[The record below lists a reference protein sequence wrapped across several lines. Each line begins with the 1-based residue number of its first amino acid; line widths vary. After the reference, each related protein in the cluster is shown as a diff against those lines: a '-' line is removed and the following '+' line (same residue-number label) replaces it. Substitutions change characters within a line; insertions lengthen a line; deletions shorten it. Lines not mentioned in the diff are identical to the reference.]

1 MRRTLSLAR
10 ETTQGRS
17 VQYNSRLLS
26 LSRGVIYVSHF
37 ILLTHQQGAN
47 MWNQGGYSESSTVG
61 GYTQSPGGF
70 ASPSLSQGGEKK
82 GRARANQIIP
92 CTVSQMMSASQADE
106 AFKVGDVE
114 VAQVTIVGVIRS
126 TDKSMTNI
134 QYKVDDMTGAPM
146 DVKQWVDTEDPGVD
160 STVLPPGTYVKV
172 SGNLRSFQNHRS
184 VVAFSVRPLED
195 MNEITSHMLEVVQAH
210 MALGKPQSTSGGVG
224 GRMSSNDTAM
234 SRSGM
239 DNKGGSYE
247 GANDMT
253 NNGLSANQN
262 QVLSLI
268 RSCPDAQGISIQDLK
283 QRLSG
288 ISLTVIKQA
297 VEFLSNEGHI
307 FSTIDEDHYKSTD
320 NDD

>member
-1 MRRTLSLAR
+1 
-10 ETTQGRS
+10 
-17 VQYNSRLLS
+17 
-26 LSRGVIYVSHF
+26 
-37 ILLTHQQGAN
+37 
-47 MWNQGGYSESSTVG
+47 MWNQGGYNESSMVG

-70 ASPSLSQGGEKK
+70 ASPAMSQGGEKK
-82 GRARANQIIP
+82 GRTRATQIIP
-92 CTVSQMMSASQADE
+92 CTVSQLMSASQAEE
-106 AFKVGDVE
+106 AFRVGDVE

-134 QYKVDDMTGAPM
+134 QYKVDDMTGASM
-146 DVKQWVDTEDPGVD
+146 DVKQWLDTEDPSVD
-160 STVLPPGTYVKV
+160 SNVLSPGTYVKV

-210 MALGKPQSTSGGVG
+210 MVLSKPQTTLGVTGG
-224 GRMSSNDTAM
+224 MSSKVVPM
-234 SRSGM
+234 SKPGGM
-239 DNKGGSYE
+239 GGSYA
-247 GANDMT
+247 GANDMA

-268 RSCPDAQGISIQDLK
+268 RSCPEPQGISLQDLK

-288 ISLTVIKQA
+288 ISLVIIKQA

>member
-1 MRRTLSLAR
+1 
-10 ETTQGRS
+10 
-17 VQYNSRLLS
+17 
-26 LSRGVIYVSHF
+26 
-37 ILLTHQQGAN
+37 
-47 MWNQGGYSESSTVG
+47 MWNQGGYSESSMAG

-70 ASPSLSQGGEKK
+70 ASPALSQGGEKK
-82 GRARANQIIP
+82 GRTRTTQIIP
-92 CTVSQMMSASQADE
+92 CTVSQLMLASQVDE

-114 VAQVTIVGVIRS
+114 VAQVTIVGVIRN

-160 STVLPPGTYVKV
+160 NTVLPPGTYVKV

-184 VVAFSVRPLED
+184 VVAFRVRPLED

-210 MALGKPQSTSGGVG
+210 MVLSKPQSMSGAG
-224 GRMSSNDTAM
+224 GGMSSNVM
-234 SRSGM
+234 PVSRPGSENM
-239 DNKGGSYE
+239 GGGYA
-247 GANDMT
+247 GANNMA

-268 RSCPDAQGISIQDLK
+268 RGCPYPQGISIQDLK

-288 ISLTVIKQA
+288 ISLSVIKQA

>member
-1 MRRTLSLAR
+1 
-10 ETTQGRS
+10 
-17 VQYNSRLLS
+17 
-26 LSRGVIYVSHF
+26 
-37 ILLTHQQGAN
+37 
-47 MWNQGGYSESSTVG
+47 MWNQGGYSESGMAG

-82 GRARANQIIP
+82 GRSRATQIIP
-92 CTVSQMMSASQADE
+92 CTVSQLMSASQADE
-106 AFKVGDVE
+106 AFRVGDVE

-134 QYKVDDMTGAPM
+134 QYKVDDMTGVPM
-146 DVKQWVDTEDPGVD
+146 DVKQWVDTEDPSVD

-210 MALGKPQSTSGGVG
+210 MVLSKPQTMPGAGVG
-224 GRMSSNDTAM
+224 MSTNVTPM
-234 SRSGM
+234 SRPGM
-239 DNKGGSYE
+239 DSMRGSYT
-247 GANDMT
+247 GANDMA

-268 RSCPDAQGISIQDLK
+268 RSCPFPQGISIQDLK

-288 ISLTVIKQA
+288 ISLAVIKQA

>member
-1 MRRTLSLAR
+1 
-10 ETTQGRS
+10 
-17 VQYNSRLLS
+17 
-26 LSRGVIYVSHF
+26 
-37 ILLTHQQGAN
+37 
-47 MWNQGGYSESSTVG
+47 MWNQGGYNESSTVG

-70 ASPSLSQGGEKK
+70 ASPAPSQGGEKK
-82 GRARANQIIP
+82 GRTRASQIIP
-92 CTVSQMMSASQADE
+92 CTVSQLMSASQADE

-114 VAQVTIVGVIRS
+114 VSQVTIVGIIRS

-184 VVAFSVRPLED
+184 VVAFGVRPLED

-210 MALGKPQSTSGGVG
+210 MALGKPLT
-224 GRMSSNDTAM
+224 MSSAGGGGTGSDVTPISRPAM
-234 SRSGM
+234 ESR
-239 DNKGGSYE
+239 GGSYE
-247 GANDMT
+247 GANDMV

-268 RSCPDAQGISIQDLK
+268 RGCHDAKGISIQELK
-283 QRLSG
+283 QRLGVMSMN
-288 ISLTVIKQA
+288 VIKQA

-320 NDD
+320 NDE

>member
-1 MRRTLSLAR
+1 MDVKKKPGETEKAR
-10 ETTQGRS
+10 NKYEAKYKYKDFKRKSFTRGHKKT
-17 VQYNSRLLS
+17 RL
-26 LSRGVIYVSHF
+26 
-37 ILLTHQQGAN
+37 T
-47 MWNQGGYSESSTVG
+47 QGGYSESMGG

-70 ASPSLSQGGEKK
+70 ASPALSQGGEKK
-82 GRARANQIIP
+82 GRTRATQIIP
-92 CTVSQMMSASQADE
+92 CTVSQLMSASQADE
-106 AFKVGDVE
+106 AFRVGDVE

-210 MALGKPQSTSGGVG
+210 MALGKPQSTSNAGGA
-224 GRMSSNDTAM
+224 MNINTTPM
-234 SRSGM
+234 SRTGM
-239 DNKGGSYE
+239 GNMGGMGGMGGGYT
-247 GANDMT
+247 GANDMV

-268 RSCPDAQGISIQDLK
+268 RSCPDPQGISIQDLK

-288 ISLTVIKQA
+288 ISIAVIKQA

>member
-1 MRRTLSLAR
+1 
-10 ETTQGRS
+10 
-17 VQYNSRLLS
+17 
-26 LSRGVIYVSHF
+26 
-37 ILLTHQQGAN
+37 
-47 MWNQGGYSESSTVG
+47 MWNQGGYSESMGG

-70 ASPSLSQGGEKK
+70 ASPALSQGGEKK
-82 GRARANQIIP
+82 GRTRATQIIP
-92 CTVSQMMSASQADE
+92 CTVSQLMSASQADE
-106 AFKVGDVE
+106 AFRVGDVE

-210 MALGKPQSTSGGVG
+210 MALGKPQSTSNAGGA
-224 GRMSSNDTAM
+224 MNINTTPM
-234 SRSGM
+234 SRTGM
-239 DNKGGSYE
+239 GNMGGMGGMGGGYT
-247 GANDMT
+247 GANDMV

-268 RSCPDAQGISIQDLK
+268 RSCPDPQGISIQDLK

-288 ISLTVIKQA
+288 ISIAVIKQA

>member
-1 MRRTLSLAR
+1 M
-10 ETTQGRS
+10 
-17 VQYNSRLLS
+17 
-26 LSRGVIYVSHF
+26 
-37 ILLTHQQGAN
+37 
-47 MWNQGGYSESSTVG
+47 VG

-92 CTVSQMMSASQADE
+92 CTVSQLMSASQADE

-184 VVAFSVRPLED
+184 VVAFGVRPLED

-210 MALGKPQSTSGGVG
+210 MALGKPQSMSGGVG
-224 GRMSSNDTAM
+224 GGMSSNATPM

-239 DNKGGSYE
+239 DNMGGSYA

>member
-1 MRRTLSLAR
+1 MKD
-10 ETTQGRS
+10 RS
-17 VQYNSRLLS
+17 SVTADMLNSFRHKHKQKS
-26 LSRGVIYVSHF
+26 SR
-37 ILLTHQQGAN
+37 
-47 MWNQGGYSESSTVG
+47 GGYSESSMVG

-70 ASPSLSQGGEKK
+70 ASPALSQGGEKK
-82 GRARANQIIP
+82 GRTRASQIVP
-92 CTVSQMMSASQADE
+92 CTVSQLMSASQADE
-106 AFKVGDVE
+106 SFKVGDVE

-146 DVKQWVDTEDPGVD
+146 DVKQWVDTEDPSVD

-184 VVAFSVRPLED
+184 LVAFSVRPLED

-210 MALGKPQSTSGGVG
+210 MVLSKPQTMSGAG
-224 GRMSSNDTAM
+224 GGMNVNVM
-234 SRSGM
+234 SRPGM
-239 DNKGGSYE
+239 GNMGGSYS
-247 GANDMT
+247 GAADMA

-262 QVLSLI
+262 QVLRLI
-268 RSCPDAQGISIQDLK
+268 RSCPDPQGISIQDLK

-288 ISLTVIKQA
+288 MSLAVIKQA

-307 FSTIDEDHYKSTD
+307 FSTIDEDHFKSTD

>member
-1 MRRTLSLAR
+1 
-10 ETTQGRS
+10 
-17 VQYNSRLLS
+17 
-26 LSRGVIYVSHF
+26 
-37 ILLTHQQGAN
+37 
-47 MWNQGGYSESSTVG
+47 MWNQGGYSESSMGG

-70 ASPSLSQGGEKK
+70 ASPALSQGGEKK
-82 GRARANQIIP
+82 GRTRATQIIP
-92 CTVSQMMSASQADE
+92 CTVSQLMSASQADE
-106 AFKVGDVE
+106 AFRVGDVE

-160 STVLPPGTYVKV
+160 STVLPPDTYVKV

-210 MALGKPQSTSGGVG
+210 MALCKPQS
-224 GRMSSNDTAM
+224 MSSAGGTMNINTTPI
-234 SRSGM
+234 SRPGM
-239 DNKGGSYE
+239 GNMGSMGGSYM
-247 GANDMT
+247 GANDMV

-268 RSCPDAQGISIQDLK
+268 RSCPDPQGISVQDLK
-283 QRLSG
+283 HRLSG
-288 ISLTVIKQA
+288 ISISVIKQA

>member
-1 MRRTLSLAR
+1 
-10 ETTQGRS
+10 
-17 VQYNSRLLS
+17 
-26 LSRGVIYVSHF
+26 
-37 ILLTHQQGAN
+37 
-47 MWNQGGYSESSTVG
+47 MWNQGGYGESTVGG

-70 ASPSLSQGGEKK
+70 ASPALSQGGEKK

-92 CTVSQMMSASQADE
+92 CTVSQLMSASQADE
-106 AFKVGDVE
+106 AFKVGEVE
-114 VAQVTIVGVIRS
+114 VAQVTIVGIIRS

-146 DVKQWVDTEDPGVD
+146 DVKQWVDTEDPSVD

-184 VVAFSVRPLED
+184 VVAFSVRSLED

-210 MALGKPQSTSGGVG
+210 MMLSKSQTMSGVG
-224 GRMSSNDTAM
+224 VGMSSNVKPMT
-234 SRSGM
+234 RPGM
-239 DNKGGSYE
+239 ESMGGSYG
-247 GANDMT
+247 GASDMA

-268 RSCPDAQGISIQDLK
+268 RGCPDAQGISIQDLK
-283 QRLSG
+283 QRLG
-288 ISLTVIKQA
+288 TMSLAVIKQA

-307 FSTIDEDHYKSTD
+307 FSTIDEDHFKSTD
-320 NDD
+320 SDD

>member
-1 MRRTLSLAR
+1 MDMFNSLR
-10 ETTQGRS
+10 KENIRQKSSPGLR
-17 VQYNSRLLS
+17 
-26 LSRGVIYVSHF
+26 
-37 ILLTHQQGAN
+37 
-47 MWNQGGYSESSTVG
+47 GGYSESSTVG

-70 ASPSLSQGGEKK
+70 ASPSLSQGGDKK
-82 GRARANQIIP
+82 GRTRATQIIP
-92 CTVSQMMSASQADE
+92 CTVSQLMSASQTDE

-146 DVKQWVDTEDPGVD
+146 DVKQWVDTEDPSVD

-184 VVAFSVRPLED
+184 VVAFGVRPLED

-210 MALGKPQSTSGGVG
+210 MMLSKPQSSLGGGV
-224 GRMSSNDTAM
+224 SSNDTPM
-234 SRSGM
+234 SRPSVERTGGM
-239 DNKGGSYE
+239 GGGYA

-268 RSCPDAQGISIQDLK
+268 RSCPDQQGISIQDLK

-288 ISLTVIKQA
+288 ISLAVIKQA

>member
-1 MRRTLSLAR
+1 
-10 ETTQGRS
+10 
-17 VQYNSRLLS
+17 
-26 LSRGVIYVSHF
+26 
-37 ILLTHQQGAN
+37 
-47 MWNQGGYSESSTVG
+47 MWNQGGYSESSMGG

-82 GRARANQIIP
+82 GRTRATQIIP
-92 CTVSQMMSASQADE
+92 CTVSQLMSASQADE

-114 VAQVTIVGVIRS
+114 VAQVTIVGIIRS

-146 DVKQWVDTEDPGVD
+146 DVKQWVDTEDPSVD
-160 STVLPPGTYVKV
+160 SAVLPPGTYVKV

-184 VVAFSVRPLED
+184 VVAFSVRTLED

-210 MALGKPQSTSGGVG
+210 MALGKPQTMSGAG
-224 GRMSSNDTAM
+224 GGMSSSVTPM
-234 SRSGM
+234 SRPGM
-239 DNKGGSYE
+239 GSIGGMGGGYAVFCE
-247 GANDMT
+247 QQYAAAMIK
-253 NNGLSANQN
+253 
-262 QVLSLI
+262 VLSLI
-268 RSCPDAQGISIQDLK
+268 RGCPDQQGISIQDLK

-288 ISLTVIKQA
+288 MSLSVIKQA

>member
-1 MRRTLSLAR
+1 M
-10 ETTQGRS
+10 
-17 VQYNSRLLS
+17 
-26 LSRGVIYVSHF
+26 
-37 ILLTHQQGAN
+37 
-47 MWNQGGYSESSTVG
+47 VG

-82 GRARANQIIP
+82 GRTRATQIIP
-92 CTVSQMMSASQADE
+92 CTVSQLMSASQADE

-146 DVKQWVDTEDPGVD
+146 DVKQWVDTEDPSMD

-184 VVAFSVRPLED
+184 VVAFSVRPLDD

-210 MALGKPQSTSGGVG
+210 MVLSKPQSGAGGG
-224 GRMSSNDTAM
+224 MSSHVTPM
-234 SRSGM
+234 SRPGIDSMGGM
-239 DNKGGSYE
+239 GGGYA

-268 RSCPDAQGISIQDLK
+268 RSCPDQQGISIQDLK

-288 ISLTVIKQA
+288 ISLAVIKQA

>member
-1 MRRTLSLAR
+1 
-10 ETTQGRS
+10 
-17 VQYNSRLLS
+17 
-26 LSRGVIYVSHF
+26 
-37 ILLTHQQGAN
+37 
-47 MWNQGGYSESSTVG
+47 MWNQGGYSESGMVG

-82 GRARANQIIP
+82 GRTRATQIIP
-92 CTVSQMMSASQADE
+92 CTVSQLMSASQADE

-114 VAQVTIVGVIRS
+114 VAQVTLVGVIRS

-146 DVKQWVDTEDPGVD
+146 DVKQWVDTEDPSVD

-210 MALGKPQSTSGGVG
+210 MALGKPQSTSGVG
-224 GRMSSNDTAM
+224 G
-234 SRSGM
+234 GM
-239 DNKGGSYE
+239 ISKVTPMLGPGKESMGGSYA
-247 GANDMT
+247 GANDMAY
-253 NNGLSANQN
+253 NGLSANQN

-268 RSCPDAQGISIQDLK
+268 RSCPDPQGISIQDLR

-288 ISLTVIKQA
+288 ISLAVIKQA

>member
-1 MRRTLSLAR
+1 
-10 ETTQGRS
+10 
-17 VQYNSRLLS
+17 
-26 LSRGVIYVSHF
+26 
-37 ILLTHQQGAN
+37 
-47 MWNQGGYSESSTVG
+47 MWNQGGYSTTSTVG

-92 CTVSQMMSASQADE
+92 CTVSQLMSASQADE
-106 AFKVGDVE
+106 AFRVGDVE
-114 VAQVTIVGVIRS
+114 VAQVTIVGIIRS

-146 DVKQWVDTEDPGVD
+146 DVKQWVDTEDPSVD

-172 SGNLRSFQNHRS
+172 SGNLRSFQNHKS
-184 VVAFSVRPLED
+184 VVAFAVRPLED

-210 MALGKPQSTSGGVG
+210 MTLNKSQSMSAVG
-224 GRMSSNDTAM
+224 GEMNSKVTSM
-234 SRSGM
+234 SRQDTGSM
-239 DNKGGSYE
+239 GGSYA
-247 GANDMT
+247 GAMEM

-268 RSCPDAQGISIQDLK
+268 KSCPDAQGISIQELK

-288 ISLTVIKQA
+288 ISLAVIKQA